1 MIIWTY
7 CLAIILVLASVES
20 KNGDTDK
27 KKIEHG
33 KGKSHISKQ
42 INKYLNKQ
50 NNSLACSLLRCVSAL
65 RKNLPAPSSKIEN
78 TNNVKKQ
85 EDNNLK
91 KKEAN
96 NNARTND
103 EVGKKGGK
111 RKGKGKKKIQKKGK
125 KKNLKKGKG
134 KKDLVKNQKNEGEK
148 KKQRKNKSINQGK
161 DGKTKK
167 SGKSHVK
174 SEENLEKF
182 LYRKPKSMEVF
193 VES

>member
-7 CLAIILVLASVES
+7 CFAIILVLASVES
-20 KNGDTDK
+20 KNGDIDK

-33 KGKSHISKQ
+33 KGKSRVSVQTNRIIHS
-42 INKYLNKQ
+42 
-50 NNSLACSLLRCVSAL
+50 SSLLQCVSEL
-65 RKNLPAPSSKIEN
+65 MKEELLAPSSKIKDK
-78 TNNVKKQ
+78 NNVKK
-85 EDNNLK
+85 
-91 KKEAN
+91 KEEKN
-96 NNARTND
+96 
-103 EVGKKGGK
+103 
-111 RKGKGKKKIQKKGK
+111 KGKGKKKILKKGK

-134 KKDLVKNQKNEGEK
+134 KKDPAKNRKKEGDK

-174 SEENLEKF
+174 SEENLEKY